1 MTSNNYRQNPQYYP
15 SSPPTRY
22 ASPTLSEQGSFRSM
36 GSPPPAYQ
44 QPYPIG
50 YNNNNRQVCSNDG
63 CSSINLAFSYLKKI
77 FVCTAESTNKS

>member
-1 MTSNNYRQNPQYYP
+1 MSSNNFRPNPQYHP

-44 QPYPIG
+44 QPYANG
-50 YNNNNRQVCSNDG
+50 YNNNRAVS
-63 CSSINLAFSYLKKI
+63 
-77 FVCTAESTNKS
+77 